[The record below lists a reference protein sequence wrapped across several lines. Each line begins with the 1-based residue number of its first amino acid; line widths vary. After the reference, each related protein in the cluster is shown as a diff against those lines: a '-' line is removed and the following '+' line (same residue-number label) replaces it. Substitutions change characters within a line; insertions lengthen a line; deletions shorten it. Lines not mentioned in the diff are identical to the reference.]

1 MTNITNT
8 HAYIQAEV
16 NMMFT
21 KMHARKAVK
30 FFGERAMA
38 AIIKE
43 FKQLDEG
50 EIPVKLVVILLN
62 LDEIT
67 Y

>member
-1 MTNITNT
+1 
-8 HAYIQAEV
+8 
-16 NMMFT
+16 MFT
-21 KMHARKAVK
+21 KMHARKVIK